1 MLNVLENTKSQT
13 DGKGLGKI
21 LSKFS
26 LKNIKSKK
34 WSKPVAEALSVTS
47 SIAEGAGALGVPFAG
62 LVGLAL
68 KMGAG
73 VLKTDKV
80 EEVKTFIETHY
91 EEISQDVA
99 QIQEGIEE
107 LKDLVRSSFELLAD
121 SCYRDGMMSIEA
133 AFDTFMDVTNL
144 GFQEKIMEFRSHKF
158 ELEKEY
164 RHFLNPAKVEEYLS
178 IVFKQRG
185 IVACVD
191 MFDYVIT
198 VEAKF
203 LQMFVLFHIY
213 CNNME
218 GVINQ
223 FNLFNRHFMDISRRF
238 TKLVST
244 EDKITE
250 YKYNTHTYKEVTALS
265 IACITNKPGEVLKLV
280 RRCRANLEHKV
291 SRVNRHKGRRD
302 LTGVGC
308 LLLAAENGNVEVCRV
323 LVSELGCSPNT
334 TADNGFTAVFSAAQ
348 FGHLGVVQLL
358 AELGADLHKG
368 AGLATPY
375 FVAVEYGHTQVATF
389 LKNMGCV

>member
-1 MLNVLENTKSQT
+1 MLNIVDNTNSQNE
-13 DGKGLGKI
+13 GKGLGKV
-21 LSKFS
+21 LAKFS

-73 VLKTDKV
+73 ALKTDKV
-80 EEVKTFIETHY
+80 EEVKTFIEAHY
-91 EEISQDVA
+91 EEISQDIA
-99 QIQEGIEE
+99 EIQEGIEE
-107 LKDLVRSSFELLAD
+107 LKDLVRNSFELLAD

-144 GFQEKIMEFRSHKF
+144 GFQEKIIEFRSHKF

-164 RHFLNPAKVEEYLS
+164 RHFLNPPKVEEYLL
-178 IVFKQRG
+178 IILRQRG
-185 IVACVD
+185 IVACVE

-213 CNNME
+213 CDNMD

-238 TKLVST
+238 TKLISI
-244 EDKITE
+244 EDMTAE
-250 YKYNTHTYKEVTALS
+250 YKHNSHTYKKVTALS

-280 RRCRANLEHKV
+280 RRCRANLDHKV
-291 SRVNRHKGRRD
+291 SRANRHKGRRD

-308 LLLAAENGNVEVCRV
+308 VLLAAENGNAEVCRV
-323 LVSELGCSPNT
+323 LVSVLGCSPNT

-358 AELGADLHKG
+358 AELGADLHRG

-375 FVAVEYGHTQVATF
+375 SVAVEYGHTEVAAF
-389 LKNMGCV
+389 LKNQGCV